1 MGLPMVT
8 PPKHR
13 IEIVLMADQAAP
25 VRFWAQSTAELAKRI
40 EYDKEK
46 SIRIVAGVALF
57 LIIVLYVFPA
67 ATVIGF
73 LMGIIVIL
81 PANLVGMAGYS
92 RGT

>member
-25 VRFWAQSTAELAKRI
+25 VRFWAQSTAELAKHI

-46 SIRIVAGVALF
+46 SIRILGGAALF
-57 LIIVLYVFPA
+57 LIIALYAFPA
-67 ATVIGF
+67 ATVISF
-73 LMGIIVIL
+73 LIGVIVIL
-81 PANLVGMAGYS
+81 PLNLVEMAGYS

>member
-8 PPKHR
+8 LPKHR
-13 IEIVLMADQAAP
+13 LEIVLMADQAAP

-46 SIRIVAGVALF
+46 SIRIIGGMALF
-57 LIIVLYVFPA
+57 LIIALYVSPA
-67 ATVIGF
+67 ATVITF
-73 LMGIIVIL
+73 LIGIIVFL

-92 RGT
+92 RRT

>member
-1 MGLPMVT
+1 MGLPMIT

-40 EYDKEK
+40 ECDKEK
-46 SIRIVAGVALF
+46 SIRMLGGMALF
-57 LIIVLYVFPA
+57 LIIALYVFPA
-67 ATVIGF
+67 ATVIGL
-73 LMGIIVIL
+73 LMGIIVLL

>member
-1 MGLPMVT
+1 MVT

-13 IEIVLMADQAAP
+13 LEIVLMADQAAP

-57 LIIVLYVFPA
+57 LIIALYVFPA
-67 ATVIGF
+67 ATVISF
-73 LMGIIVIL
+73 LMGIIVFL